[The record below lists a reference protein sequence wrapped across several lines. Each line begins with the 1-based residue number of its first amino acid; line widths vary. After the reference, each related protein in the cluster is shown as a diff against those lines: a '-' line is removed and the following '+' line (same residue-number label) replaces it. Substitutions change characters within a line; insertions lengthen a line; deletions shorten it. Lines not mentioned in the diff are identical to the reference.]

1 MPTTLPTPDEARARI
16 LEAVAP
22 LREVVQRP
30 LAAGFG
36 GTLARDLVGAHAV
49 PPADNASM
57 DGVALRH
64 ADLEAGHGSLRVVGR
79 AAAGDPQR
87 TLTPGTAMT
96 IFTGA
101 TLPVGADTV
110 VPQERY
116 VVVAERLQLHP
127 GASVRCGANVRRRAE
142 DLRPGAVVLRAGQR
156 LRPQDLGVAASVGL
170 AEVPLRRPAR
180 VALVTSGN
188 ELHRAGVPLPDGGLY
203 DSNTPMLAAL
213 VGALGG
219 EVVSCTAVVDEPL
232 ASERALAAAAAGA
245 DLVITT
251 GGVSVGAVDLLR
263 GTVARLGEVQLWR
276 VAVKPGKPL
285 AFGRIGGAH
294 WLGLP
299 GNPVS
304 ALVTFLLF
312 GAPIV
317 RRLHGR
323 EQTFPE
329 PLRLRIGFSRD
340 GTQGREEYLR
350 VAYRGGVAEAY
361 PQQGS
366 GVLSGAVWG
375 DGLARVPAHAPL
387 SPGDTVD
394 AWTFTE
400 LFW

>member
-1 MPTTLPTPDEARARI
+1 MPATLPTPDEARARI
-16 LEAVAP
+16 LDAVTPIGDA
-22 LREVVQRP
+22 VQRP
-30 LAAGFG
+30 LAAALGA
-36 GTLARDLVGAHAV
+36 TLALDLVGAHFV
-49 PPADNASM
+49 PPADNAAM

-64 ADLEAGHGSLRVVGR
+64 ADLAATAGGLPLLGR
-79 AAAGDPQR
+79 AAAGDPLQ

-101 TLPVGADTV
+101 SLPAGADTV
-110 VPQERY
+110 VPLERY
-116 VVVAERLQLHP
+116 AVVAGRLQMHTGRSLPH
-127 GASVRCGANVRRRAE
+127 GANVRRRGE
-142 DLRPGAVVLRAGQR
+142 DLRPGAVVLPAGQR

-170 AEVPLRRPAR
+170 AALPLRRPAR
-180 VALVTSGN
+180 IALVMSGN
-188 ELHRAGVPLPDGGLY
+188 ELRPPGEPLPDGGLY

-213 VGALGG
+213 VRALGG
-219 EVVSCTAVVDEPL
+219 EVVSQTAVPDEPE
-232 ASERALAAAAAGA
+232 ASERSLAAAADGA

-251 GGVSVGAVDLLR
+251 GGVSVGEADLLR
-263 GTVARLGEVQLWR
+263 GTVARIGEVRLWR

-312 GAPIV
+312 GAPII

-323 EQTFPE
+323 TRPFPE
-329 PLRLRIGFSRD
+329 PLPIAIAAPHEGA
-340 GTQGREEYLR
+340 QGREEYLR
-350 VAYRGGVAEAY
+350 VAFRAGLAEVH

-366 GVLSGAVWG
+366 GVLRAAAWG
-375 DGLARVPAHAPL
+375 DGLVRVPPAAIL
-387 SPGDTVD
+387 APGDRVD

-400 LFW
+400 LSW